1 MERLTEQQRWIGI
14 GMLQTGSRQVD
25 VARNLNVSQS
35 VVSRLWNRY
44 QNFRTVADLPR
55 TGRPRVTTR
64 RQDQLLVT
72 QALRTRTLNATQLQ
86 QHLQQTTGI
95 RVSTQTVRNR
105 LHQVQ
110 LASRRPFVALPMSPQ
125 HRRARMDW
133 CQRHHRWTN
142 QQWASVMFSDES
154 RFVLDFHDRR
164 IRVWRRRGER
174 YQPPATVAHNR
185 YGGGSVMVWAGIC
198 MNDRTDLHI
207 CQVNITGLYY
217 RDNIIEPIVVP
228 FAQRHGPDFIF
239 QDDNARPH
247 RARVVQDHLQ
257 MQHIRTLPWPP
268 MSPDLSP
275 IEHLWDLLNRRVQQ
289 RPAAPQTLQQLAQAL
304 QQEWQRIPQD
314 NIRRLICSM
323 KRRCNA
329 CLAANGGPTRF

>member
-1 MERLTEQQRWIGI
+1 MFHSQLSADCGTGIKISAQWLICLGLAAQESLHAAKINFSYSGPQNSDSKCYPTSATPSTDHWDPGLNSDSTKPFAPSATGLT
-14 GMLQTGSRQVD
+14 QTFCSF
-25 VARNLNVSQS
+25 AH
-35 VVSRLWNRY
+35 
-44 QNFRTVADLPR
+44 
-55 TGRPRVTTR
+55 VTT
-64 RQDQLLVT
+64 T
-72 QALRTRTLNATQLQ
+72 Q
-86 QHLQQTTGI
+86 
-95 RVSTQTVRNR
+95 
-105 LHQVQ
+105 
-110 LASRRPFVALPMSPQ
+110 
-125 HRRARMDW
+125 RARMDW

-207 CQVNITGLYY
+207 CQDNITGLYY

-257 MQHIRTLPWPP
+257 MQHIRTLPWPA

-275 IEHLWDLLNRRVQQ
+275 IEHLWDLLTRRVQQ